1 MKNKLDGINVL
12 VTAVGGDIGRK
23 ICFII
28 KEVYPQFTIIG
39 TDSRVIKDSSN
50 YVDKFIKISNASQR
64 GYIAQLN
71 KIIEDNKITF
81 VYPNNEDEIKKII
94 DKSSKLKSHIFA
106 HTGKKVF
113 DLSYDKFVT
122 AKKLESINI
131 SVPWT
136 MKSYNS
142 IPNNFPCILKKRVGS
157 GSKDVEI
164 IKNMNDA
171 KKQIGKKNFIFQ
183 ELLKPKSKEIT
194 CAVYRDKRGRT
205 YSLIMLRRLKKGYT
219 KYIKIIENKQISDLC
234 RKIAVEF
241 KLTGSM
247 NIQLILTKTG
257 PRIFEI
263 NPRYSST
270 VLMRHMLGFSDL
282 VWSINERLGKK
293 IQYKKISENIR
304 AYIVKDKIVIR

>member
-39 TDSRVIKDSSN
+39 TDSRVLKDTSN

-64 GYIAQLN
+64 SYIAQLN
-71 KIIEDNKITF
+71 KIIKDNKITF

-94 DKSSKLKSHIFA
+94 DNTSKLKSHIFV

-113 DLSYDKFVT
+113 DLSYDKFIT

-164 IKNMNDA
+164 IK
-171 KKQIGKKNFIFQ
+171 
-183 ELLKPKSKEIT
+183 
-194 CAVYRDKRGRT
+194 
-205 YSLIMLRRLKKGYT
+205 
-219 KYIKIIENKQISDLC
+219 KYE
-234 RKIAVEF
+234 
-241 KLTGSM
+241 
-247 NIQLILTKTG
+247 
-257 PRIFEI
+257 
-263 NPRYSST
+263 
-270 VLMRHMLGFSDL
+270 
-282 VWSINERLGKK
+282 
-293 IQYKKISENIR
+293 
-304 AYIVKDKIVIR
+304 